1 MNISDWKGSE
11 WSSLGGW
18 NVLLYRKSMERSE
31 GQYRGINEYTMGK
44 SILMQQEEKARQ
56 FLSPDLKK
64 KMQLQFLA
72 FP

>member
-44 SILMQQEEKARQ
+44 SILMQ
-56 FLSPDLKK
+56 
-64 KMQLQFLA
+64 
-72 FP
+72 